1 MVWTKLIVLVLL
13 ISTPSNSFLK
23 IGKKRESLDPE
34 KDITREVR
42 FKLYEQ
48 LQNINKGIL
57 NMKKLIR
64 HAYNSEHRDDDYV
77 DSTNNLGTDAHRRK
91 RTFMKNPRKKVIMKN
106 HLF

>member
-1 MVWTKLIVLVLL
+1 MVWTKVLVLVLL

-23 IGKKRESLDPE
+23 IGKKGESLDPE
-34 KDITREVR
+34 KDITREVQ

-57 NMKKLIR
+57 NVKKLIR
-64 HAYNSEHRDDDYV
+64 HAYNLEHRDDDYE
-77 DSTNNLGTDAHRRK
+77 DSTNNLNTDHYQRK
-91 RTFMKNPRKKVIMKN
+91 STFMKNPRKKVIIKN

>member
-1 MVWTKLIVLVLL
+1 MVWTKVIVLVLL

-23 IGKKRESLDPE
+23 IGKKGESLDPE
-34 KDITREVR
+34 KDITHEVQ

-57 NMKKLIR
+57 NVKKLIR
-64 HAYNSEHRDDDYV
+64 HAYNLEHRDDDYE
-77 DSTNNLGTDAHRRK
+77 DSTNNLNTDHYQRK
-91 RTFMKNPRKKVIMKN
+91 STFMKNPRKKVIIKN